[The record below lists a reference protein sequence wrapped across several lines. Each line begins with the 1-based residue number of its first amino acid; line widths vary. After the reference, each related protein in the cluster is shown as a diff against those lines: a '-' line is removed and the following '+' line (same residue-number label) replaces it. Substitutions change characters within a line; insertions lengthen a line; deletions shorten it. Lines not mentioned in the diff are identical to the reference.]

1 MLRRSNI
8 MKIINFSITPKT
20 AVANGA
26 DIISA
31 SAVIMNGNDYVS
43 NEPIVF
49 RITSGSAIFSN
60 GLSSIVVS
68 SNSLGAVS
76 ARLIDTVAETI
87 VVEIALQSDVSVH
100 DSLAATFTPSDN
112 RVDNIGLLLVSDDA
126 RADGEDQN
134 LALLQTFSGAV
145 PVPGTDVSLSL
156 TNGAVFI
163 SGEKTAKIKT
173 DSKGQASLPFTS
185 TTPGKSKLTAWLPN
199 DISVYNSVTANFESA
214 SPDISLVLD
223 VVSDN
228 AQANGN
234 AVNRLCATVTDSDT
248 HKPLS
253 GQEVTFTV
261 NTGRAFFDNGAV
273 SYRAVTDS
281 NGETY
286 AAVRDDTVETVD
298 LSAEAGGKT
307 AAASVHFKQ
316 TLSPLRIERV
326 YNLNK
331 TFPAG
336 GPSTAW
342 LEAKFSASAVGGSGT
357 YSWAIDSEDVEVV
370 YHNENSHKADFKFAR
385 NLPAYG
391 SYTITLT
398 DTETLEQDSYTFNLN
413 VFFTHYADPKFYLVM
428 LGIGFGNCPST
439 DELKRL
445 YSDWGNMTPYGFV
458 LDQNW
463 GWYWTSDSNIL
474 TQTKIRLTDGY
485 VASGL
490 EQIIACCYSQVH
502 RVGSPAGID

>member
-1 MLRRSNI
+1 MLRRNNI
-8 MKIINFSITPKT
+8 MEIVNFSITPKT
-20 AVANGA
+20 AIANGA
-26 DIISA
+26 DSISA
-31 SAVIMNGNDYVS
+31 SAVIMNGKDYVS

-49 RITSGSAIFSN
+49 SITSGSAIFSN
-60 GLSSIVVS
+60 GLPSIVVT
-68 SNSLGAVS
+68 SNSLGEVT
-76 ARLIDTVAETI
+76 ARLADMTAETV
-87 VVEIALQSDVSVH
+87 VVEIALQKTPAVRVSRPV
-100 DSLAATFTPSDN
+100 TFTPSDN
-112 RVDNIGLLLVSDDA
+112 AVDTIELLLAVDNA
-126 RADGEDQN
+126 KADGEDQN
-134 LALLQTFSGAV
+134 LALLQTYSGAI

-173 DSKGQASLPFTS
+173 GSKGQASLPFTS
-185 TTPGKSKLTAWLPN
+185 TTPGKSKLTAWLTN
-199 DISVYNSVTANFESA
+199 DISVYNLVTANFKSA

-234 AVNRLCATVTDSDT
+234 AVNRVCAMVTDSDT
-248 HKPLS
+248 HKPLY

-261 NTGRAFFDNGAV
+261 TSGRAFFDNGAV
-273 SYRAVTDS
+273 SYRAATDS
-281 NGETY
+281 NGEAY

-342 LEAKFSASAVGGSGT
+342 LGANFSASAVGGSGT
-357 YSWAIDSEDVEVV
+357 YSWAIDSADVDVI
-370 YHNENSHKADFKFAR
+370 YHNDNSYKSEFTFAR

-398 DTETLEQDSYTFNLN
+398 DTETHEQDYYTFNLN
-413 VFFTHYADPKFYLVM
+413 AFFTHYADPQLYLAM
-428 LGIGFGNCPST
+428 LVIGFGNCPST

-445 YSDWGNMTPYGFV
+445 YRDWGNMTPYGFV

-474 TQTKIRLTDGY
+474 SQTKIRLTDGY

-490 EQIIACCYSQVH
+490 EQIIACCYSRVH
-502 RVGSPAGID
+502 RVRSPAGID